1 MPFHEVS
8 RMVSKLEF
16 VRLAS
21 VEGANVRLLC
31 RRFGVAPATGY
42 KWLARYGERGLAGL
56 EETSRRPHRSPC
68 RSEPG
73 IEAAVLAVRAQHPA
87 WGGRKIRARLLQAGA
102 EMAPA
107 PSTITA
113 ILRRHGEPVGAHGG
127 GRADWTR
134 FEQPGTVRKFVLGAI
149 VTPMEGAHGYQEGHA
164 G

>member
-1 MPFHEVS
+1 M
-8 RMVSKLEF
+8 
-16 VRLAS
+16 
-21 VEGANVRLLC
+21 
-31 RRFGVAPATGY
+31 
-42 KWLARYGERGLAGL
+42 
-56 EETSRRPHRSPC
+56 
-68 RSEPG
+68 
-73 IEAAVLAVRAQHPA
+73 RAQHPA